1 MVGCSGGFG
10 VWGLKYLLNSI
21 LVWPKLGDGGAKSTL
36 QAGQEN
42 IIDSLQFFWG
52 KKATVMGVK
61 KSKAIVWLI
70 FVGLLMEN

>member
-1 MVGCSGGFG
+1 
-10 VWGLKYLLNSI
+10 
-21 LVWPKLGDGGAKSTL
+21 LGDGGAKSTL
-36 QAGQEN
+36 QVGQEN
-42 IIDSLQFFWG
+42 ITDSLQFFWG